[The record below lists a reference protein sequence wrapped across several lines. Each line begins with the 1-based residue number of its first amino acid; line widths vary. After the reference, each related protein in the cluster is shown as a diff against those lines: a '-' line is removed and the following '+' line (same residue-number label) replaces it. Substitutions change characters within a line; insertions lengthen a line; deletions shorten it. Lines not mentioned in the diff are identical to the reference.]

1 MLRRVLN
8 PTAKLLSGLSEESRT
23 NTALAKHT
31 CDDKA
36 DLTFF
41 KNEDGT
47 KSYLRVTETVPP
59 EGDKGGPSTYIKVL
73 YEVLP
78 AGTPTTSP
86 ILDPHTK

>member
-8 PTAKLLSGLSEESRT
+8 PTAKLLSGLSEETRT
-23 NTALAKHT
+23 NTAISKHT
-31 CDDKA
+31 GDDKG
-36 DLTFF
+36 DITFF

-47 KSYLRVTETVPP
+47 KSYVRITETVQP
-59 EGDKGGPSTYIKVL
+59 EENKGGPSTYSKVL